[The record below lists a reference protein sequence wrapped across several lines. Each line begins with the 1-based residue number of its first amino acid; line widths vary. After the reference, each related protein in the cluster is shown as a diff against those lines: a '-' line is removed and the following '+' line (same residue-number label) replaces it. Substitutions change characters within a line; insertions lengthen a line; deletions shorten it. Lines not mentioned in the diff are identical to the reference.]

1 MLAICLNTKFVFVII
16 IGFFYFVAIM
26 GDKPSVAEVEKFDKT
41 KLKKTETAE
50 KNALPTKEGIF
61 SLSLEYYKHSLQY
74 SCVGNGRQNG

>member
-16 IGFFYFVAIM
+16 VAIM

-50 KNALPTKEGIF
+50 KNALPTKEGME
-61 SLSLEYYKHSLQY
+61 L
-74 SCVGNGRQNG
+74 

>member
-26 GDKPSVAEVEKFDKT
+26 GDNPSVAEVEKFDKT

-61 SLSLEYYKHSLQY
+61 SLSLEYYEHSLQY
-74 SCVGNGRQNG
+74 SCVGNGRQNE